1 MGTNIGAVNK
11 LLAGAVAVGM
21 LSTAGIW
28 GTGVA
33 SGDTALIV
41 PGTAPSP
48 YKPLREMYRF
58 NPAEQ
63 PEIGANYYDS
73 AGATRKVIPYP
84 GSLWPLTGMDSP
96 TLGESVD
103 IGTNNLDSAIRA
115 TDGPI
120 AVTGLS
126 QGVLALN
133 AEQARLATDPNAP
146 PPDQLVFIKA
156 GDPGRLVA
164 RALKPGTYVPIANY
178 TVPAPVESQYDTK
191 EIVAEY
197 DIFSDPPDRPGN
209 LLADLNAVM
218 AGGYYGHSG
227 TAFSD
232 PAHVPPQDVTV
243 TTNSKGATTTTYFI
257 RSNQLPLTRLLED
270 QAGLS
275 PGMAQ
280 QVDAVLRPMVDR
292 AYTRNDN
299 PAAPAPAAQNPA
311 MPVNLQNLNVPT
323 TLQNLNLPTLNV
335 PALNVPAVGPAVGPA
350 VTSPVQ
356 AANVAN
362 TVRILQNLLPKKK

>member
-1 MGTNIGAVNK
+1 
-11 LLAGAVAVGM
+11 
-21 LSTAGIW
+21 
-28 GTGVA
+28 
-33 SGDTALIV
+33 
-41 PGTAPSP
+41 
-48 YKPLREMYRF
+48 LRAFYHF
-58 NPAEQ
+58 NPATQ
-63 PEIGANYYDS
+63 PDIGSKFYDS
-73 AGATRKVIPYP
+73 ADASRQVVPYP

-96 TLGESVD
+96 PLGESVA
-103 IGTNNLDSAIRA
+103 IGTNNLDSAIRG

-133 AEQARLATDPNAP
+133 SEQARLATDPNAP

-156 GDPGRLVA
+156 GDPGRLLA
-164 RALKPGTYVPIANY
+164 RAFKPGTYVPFANY

-191 EIVAEY
+191 EIVAQY

-209 LLADLNAVM
+209 LLADLNGVM
-218 AGGYYGHSG
+218 AGGYYGHSA

-232 PAHVPPQDVTV
+232 PAHVAPQDVTV

-299 PAAPAPAAQNPA
+299 PAAPAPAPQNPA

-335 PALNVPAVGPAVGPA
+335 PAVNVPAVGPAVGPA

>member
-1 MGTNIGAVNK
+1 VGTTIGAVNK

-21 LSTAGIW
+21 LSTAGVC

-33 SGDTALIV
+33 AGETALIV

-48 YKPLREMYRF
+48 YKPLKAIYRF
-58 NPAEQ
+58 NPATQ
-63 PEIGANYYDS
+63 SQIGDKYYDS
-73 AGATRKVIPYP
+73 AGAARQVIPYP

-103 IGTNNLDSAIRA
+103 IGTNNLDSAIRG

-156 GDPGRLVA
+156 GDPDRVLA
-164 RALKPGTYVPIANY
+164 RAFKPGTHIPLFNY

-218 AGGYYGHSG
+218 AGGYYGHSA

-232 PAHVPPQDVTV
+232 PALVAPQDVTV
-243 TTNSKGATTTTYFI
+243 TTNSKGATTTTYLI
-257 RSNQLPLTRLLED
+257 RADELPITRMLQQ

-275 PGMAQ
+275 PEMAQ
-280 QVDAVLRPMVDR
+280 RVDQVLRPMVDN
-292 AYTRNDN
+292 AYTRNDD
-299 PAAPAPAAQNPA
+299 PAAPAPQRPAAPL
-311 MPVNLQNLNVPT
+311 NLQNLDLPTVNVPS
-323 TLQNLNLPTLNV
+323 LNIPG
-335 PALNVPAVGPAVGPA
+335 VGPGLGP
-350 VTSPVQ
+350 VTAPLNPINLIN
-356 AANVAN
+356 AG
-362 TVRILQNLLPKKK
+362 RILSKVLPGKRH

>member
-1 MGTNIGAVNK
+1 
-11 LLAGAVAVGM
+11 
-21 LSTAGIW
+21 
-28 GTGVA
+28 
-33 SGDTALIV
+33 
-41 PGTAPSP
+41 
-48 YKPLREMYRF
+48 
-58 NPAEQ
+58 
-63 PEIGANYYDS
+63 
-73 AGATRKVIPYP
+73 
-84 GSLWPLTGMDSP
+84 
-96 TLGESVD
+96 
-103 IGTNNLDSAIRA
+103 
-115 TDGPI
+115 
-120 AVTGLS
+120 
-126 QGVLALN
+126 
-133 AEQARLATDPNAP
+133 
-146 PPDQLVFIKA
+146 VFIKA
-156 GDPGRLVA
+156 GDPDRLLA
-164 RALKPGTYVPIANY
+164 RAFRPGTHVPLIDY
-178 TVPAPVESQYDTK
+178 TVPAPVESQYDTT
-191 EIVAEY
+191 EIVGQY

-218 AGGYYGHSG
+218 AGGYYGHSA
-227 TAFSD
+227 TAFAD
-232 PAHVPPQDVTV
+232 PARVAPDDVTV

-299 PAAPAPAAQNPA
+299 PAAPAPAPQNPA

>member
-1 MGTNIGAVNK
+1 MKRVVSGAI
-11 LLAGAVAVGM
+11 AVGM

-33 SGDTALIV
+33 AGETALIV

-48 YKPLREMYRF
+48 YGPLRSTYHF

-63 PEIGANYYDS
+63 PEIASKYYDS
-73 AGATRKVIPYP
+73 AGATRQVIPYP

-96 TLGESVD
+96 PLGESVD

-146 PPDQLVFIKA
+146 PPGQLVFIKA
-156 GDPGRLVA
+156 GDPGHVLA
-164 RALKPGTYVPIANY
+164 RAFKPGTHVPIADY
-178 TVPAPVESQYDTK
+178 TVPAPVESQYDTID
-191 EIVAEY
+191 IVSQY
-197 DIFSDPPDRPGN
+197 DVFSDPPDRPGN

-218 AGGYYGHSG
+218 AAGYYGHTT

-232 PAHVPPQDVTV
+232 PARVAPQDVTV

-257 RSNQLPLTRLLED
+257 RTDQLPLTRVLED
-270 QAGLS
+270 EAGLS
-275 PGMAQ
+275 PEMAQ
-280 QVDAVLRPMVDR
+280 RIDGVLRPMVDN
-292 AYTRNDN
+292 AYTRYDD
-299 PAAPAPAAQNPA
+299 PAAPAPQRPA
-311 MPVNLQNLNVPT
+311 VPLN
-323 TLQNLNLPTLNV
+323 LQNLNLPTLNV
-335 PALNVPAVGPAVGPA
+335 PALNIPAVGPAVGPA
-350 VTSPVQ
+350 VAPVEGG
-356 AANVAN
+356 ANVVNTAN
-362 TVRILQNLLPKKK
+362 VVRILQNVLPKKR

>member
-1 MGTNIGAVNK
+1 MNK

-21 LSTAGIW
+21 LSTAGVC

-33 SGDTALIV
+33 AGETALIV

-48 YKPLREMYRF
+48 YKPLKAIYRF
-58 NPAEQ
+58 NPATQ
-63 PEIGANYYDS
+63 SQIGDKYYDS
-73 AGATRKVIPYP
+73 AGAARQVIPYP

-103 IGTNNLDSAIRA
+103 IGTNNLDSAIRG

-156 GDPGRLVA
+156 GDPDRVLA
-164 RALKPGTYVPIANY
+164 RAFKPGTHIPLFNY

-218 AGGYYGHSG
+218 AGGFYGHTA
-227 TAFSD
+227 TAFSE
-232 PAHVPPQDVTV
+232 PAREAPEDVSV

-257 RSNQLPLTRLLED
+257 RSDQLPLTRVLED

-292 AYTRNDN
+292 AYTRNDG
-299 PAAPAPAAQNPA
+299 PAAPAPQRPA
-311 MPVNLQNLNVPT
+311 LPVN
-323 TLQNLNLPTLNV
+323 LQNLNLPTLNV
-335 PALNVPAVGPAVGPA
+335 PSLNVPAVGPAVAPA
-350 VTSPVQ
+350 QLSANAVNT
-356 AANVAN
+356 ANV
-362 TVRILQNLLPKKK
+362 VRILQNVLPKKR

>member
-1 MGTNIGAVNK
+1 
-11 LLAGAVAVGM
+11 
-21 LSTAGIW
+21 
-28 GTGVA
+28 
-33 SGDTALIV
+33 
-41 PGTAPSP
+41 
-48 YKPLREMYRF
+48 MYRF

-156 GDPGRLVA
+156 GDPGRLLA
-164 RALKPGTYVPIANY
+164 RAFKPGTYVPFANY

-191 EIVAEY
+191 EIVAQY

-209 LLADLNAVM
+209 LLADLNGVM
-218 AGGYYGHSG
+218 AGGYYGHSA

-232 PAHVPPQDVTV
+232 PAHVAPQDVTV

-280 QVDAVLRPMVDR
+280 QVDAVLRPMVDK
-292 AYTRNDN
+292 AYTRNDP
-299 PAAPAPAAQNPA
+299 PAAPAPAPQNPA

-335 PALNVPAVGPAVGPA
+335 PALNVPAVGPAV
-350 VTSPVQ
+350 TSPVQ